1 MRWSRAALLVSSSLT
16 IVLTAACGAG
26 PSNRPG
32 VAVERPH
39 EVGAPPTTSAAPAP
53 PPGAEVPKTDLSWRD
68 CGARTFDQLGL
79 GAPPAGLIFDCAEY
93 STPID
98 VSGSVLGT
106 FRTAAVRARLAST
119 PADAPPLVLTSGGDR
134 SSTATLAGLAA
145 GPNSAVLAAHP
156 VVAVDRR
163 GLGGSQPIDCMPSDT
178 RRGLADSAQFTS
190 GDPVDAMV
198 KFSQD
203 ATVACQDFLQP
214 YQRTFDA
221 PHAADDI
228 EQLRKQ
234 WQVDRIA
241 LIGTGSGAR
250 VALSYAAKY
259 GDHLARL
266 IMDAPQAVDADAV
279 TRTEQRTRG
288 AEAALTAFA
297 QRCTGMGCSLGS
309 DPRAAITDLV
319 NRARGGGLGDLSA
332 GALLSGISG
341 FLGDPRADQSNRV
354 AELADALSAAGRG
367 DRGPIGQLVQRQ
379 SAATGSDGQFVSRCS
394 DNQQPATP
402 DRAKELEKTWGAQYP
417 VFGKDAAVRLMA
429 CAAWPTPNPPQ
440 LPDKLNLPVLLLGT
454 SADPVTGGDAL
465 PTVTGALGRAGA
477 TTATVR
483 WQGWGHPVLTHSGCA
498 QQALTD
504 YLKDAKLPA
513 DGTACPA

>member
-16 IVLTAACGAG
+16 VVLTAACGAG

-39 EVGAPPTTSAAPAP
+39 EAAAPATTSTAPAP
-53 PPGAEVPKTDLSWRD
+53 PALELPKTDLRWRD
-68 CGARTFDQLGL
+68 CAATTFDKLGL
-79 GAPPAGLIFDCAEY
+79 GAPPAGVVFECAEY

-98 VSGSVLGT
+98 AGGSVLGT
-106 FRTAAVRARLAST
+106 FRTAATRAKLANT
-119 PADAPPLVLTSGGDR
+119 PADAPPVVLTSGGDR

-163 GLGGSQPIDCMPSDT
+163 GLGGSQAIECMPFES
-178 RRGLADSAQFTS
+178 RRGMTDAGQFAA
-190 GDPVDAMV
+190 GDPIEAMM

-241 LIGTGSGAR
+241 LVGTGSGAR

-279 TRTEQRTRG
+279 TRAEQRVRG
-288 AEAALTAFA
+288 AEAALDGFA
-297 QRCTGMGCSLGS
+297 QRCAAMGCALGA
-309 DPRAAITDLV
+309 DPRGAITELV
-319 NRARGGGLGDLSA
+319 NRARGGGLGELSA
-332 GALLSGISG
+332 GALLTAVSA
-341 FLGDPRADQSNRV
+341 FLGDPRADQPDRV
-354 AELADALSAAGRG
+354 GELADALAAAGRG
-367 DRGPIGQLVQRQ
+367 DRHPIGQLVQRA
-379 SAATGSDGQFVSRCS
+379 SAAIGSDGQFVTRCS

-402 DRAKELEKTWGAQYP
+402 DRVRELERGWAAQYP
-417 VFGKDAAVRLMA
+417 VFGRDAAVRLMT
-429 CAAWPTPNPPQ
+429 CAAWPTPNPTQ
-440 LPDKLNLPVLLLGT
+440 LPDKLPLPVLLLGT
-454 SADPVTGGDAL
+454 TADPVTGGEAL
-465 PTVTGALGRAGA
+465 PTVTGALGRVGA

-498 QQALTD
+498 QQAVD
-504 YLKDAKLPA
+504 AYLKDAKLPA